1 MADRSLCFCEQRAG
15 LGPIR
20 EGQEASHA
28 AGILDVQAEQGW
40 VAEQDRAGF
49 WIEPKLH
56 PLDLGAQFAGEILRQ
71 APRRLATP
79 RCVRRSDKS
88 SRP

>member
-56 PLDLGAQFAGEILRQ
+56 PLVLGAQFAGEICWRNSS
-71 APRRLATP
+71 ASSTAIGHAT
-79 RCVRRSDKS
+79 VRS
-88 SRP
+88 SLG

>member
-28 AGILDVQAEQGW
+28 AGIMDVQAEHGW
-40 VAEQDRAGF
+40 VAEQDRA
-49 WIEPKLH
+49 E
-56 PLDLGAQFAGEILRQ
+56 AAS
-71 APRRLATP
+71 T
-79 RCVRRSDKS
+79 
-88 SRP
+88 